1 MTGDAGYPHV
11 YYSVCA
17 KWLVMQDYPHV
28 YYSVCAKW
36 LEMQTIYMYVIL
48 CVPND

>member
-1 MTGDAGYPHV
+1 MTRDA
-11 YYSVCA
+11 
-17 KWLVMQDYPHV
+17 DYPHV

-36 LEMQTIYMYVIL
+36 LEMQTIYIYIIL